1 MIDKN
6 KLDEM
11 MKIADKNGVDEQT
24 VNGIMKNLSDD
35 NKKKVNEI
43 LNDKEKLNKILASN
57 TNKDI
62 KIIEKDTDRD
72 NYMSS
77 IDALNYGIIDKVL

>member
-35 NKKKVNEI
+35 NKKKVNDI
-43 LNDKEKLNKILASN
+43 LNDKEKLNKILSD
-57 TNKDI
+57 KSVQELI
-62 KIIEKDTDRD
+62 KKFGGK
-72 NYMSS
+72 N
-77 IDALNYGIIDKVL
+77 G

>member
-1 MIDKN
+1 MINKN

-35 NKKKVNEI
+35 NKKKVNDI
-43 LNDKEKLNKILASN
+43 LNDKEKLNKILSD
-57 TNKDI
+57 KSVQELI
-62 KIIEKDTDRD
+62 KKFGGK
-72 NYMSS
+72 N
-77 IDALNYGIIDKVL
+77 G

>member
-11 MKIADKNGVDEQT
+11 MKIADKNGVDKQT
-24 VNGIMKNLSDD
+24 VDGIMKNLSED

-43 LNDKEKLNKILASN
+43 LGDKEKLNKILADKSVQELIKKFG
-57 TNKDI
+57 NK
-62 KIIEKDTDRD
+62 
-72 NYMSS
+72 N
-77 IDALNYGIIDKVL
+77 G

>member
-24 VNGIMKNLSDD
+24 VNGIMKNLIDD
-35 NKKKVNEI
+35 NKKKVNDI
-43 LNDKEKLNKILASN
+43 LNDKEKLNKILSD
-57 TNKDI
+57 KSVQELI
-62 KIIEKDTDRD
+62 KKFGGK
-72 NYMSS
+72 N
-77 IDALNYGIIDKVL
+77 G

>member
-24 VNGIMKNLSDD
+24 VNGIMKNLSDE
-35 NKKKVNEI
+35 NKKKVNDI
-43 LNDKEKLNKILASN
+43 LNDKEKLNKILSDN
-57 TNKDI
+57 SVQELI
-62 KIIEKDTDRD
+62 KKFSKK
-72 NYMSS
+72 N
-77 IDALNYGIIDKVL
+77 G

>member
-11 MKIADKNGVDEQT
+11 MKIADKNGVYEQT

-35 NKKKVNEI
+35 NKKKVNDI
-43 LNDKEKLNKILASN
+43 LNDKEKLNKILSD
-57 TNKDI
+57 KSVQELI
-62 KIIEKDTDRD
+62 KKF
-72 NYMSS
+72 
-77 IDALNYGIIDKVL
+77 GGKHG

>member
-43 LNDKEKLNKILASN
+43 LNDKEKLNKILSD
-57 TNKDI
+57 KSVQELI
-62 KIIEKDTDRD
+62 KKFGGK
-72 NYMSS
+72 N
-77 IDALNYGIIDKVL
+77 G

>member
-35 NKKKVNEI
+35 NKKKVNDI
-43 LNDKEKLNKILASN
+43 LNDKEKLNKILSD
-57 TNKDI
+57 KSVQELI
-62 KIIEKDTDRD
+62 KKF
-72 NYMSS
+72 
-77 IDALNYGIIDKVL
+77 GGKHG